1 MSFLRTL
8 WYNFHMMKFS
18 GTLTLSVVVAALA
31 SCADA
36 GELAHDAASLA
47 RALTAQGGAGL
58 KFDFSAVVTY
68 VCTNNF
74 DRRINIAAE
83 DASGSALVCTSDDV
97 RPAVMPMPGDTARFT
112 GEVRENV
119 FGRNF
124 AVLDSYG
131 LASRGKAPTPK
142 ELTRDEMLNASCYYK
157 LVRFKGVLKDVIF
170 NETDPDYML
179 FMIEAPNGR
188 GIFTTSPVFDAGVF
202 DRMDALI
209 GRPVEVTGIE
219 VPFDHSPRLYTERI
233 FKVSGVECIR
243 PLEDAPDARTRVRGH
258 VVAVR
263 KRAGCVILKTDR
275 NEFVSVNMA
284 DPRLPSYG
292 ECVEASGLEETDLFR
307 RTLFNAQWTKL
318 DGPAYR
324 DEDPVTVS
332 PRNLTQDAQGRRKVN
347 CEYYGRPIRV
357 NGTIRSMPED
367 DPEGRMLL
375 DCDGCPVYVDAS
387 ALPGV
392 LDGLE
397 ENTVVEVSGTCAL
410 DVDAPERT
418 LAIPRLRGFTIIL
431 RTPSDITVVRRPT
444 WWTPAKLATVIGAL
458 LAMLIAVTA
467 WNTSLRKLAARK
479 GRELMREQIGHVAAK
494 LKTEERTRLAV
505 ELHDSIAQTLSG
517 ISLEIDT
524 AKKLADENG
533 PGIRKHLGIAART
546 LKSCRD
552 ELRNCLWD
560 LRNRA
565 LEASSMNDA
574 IRQTLL
580 PHLRGVEVMLRVNV
594 PRSRLTDNTAHAVLR
609 VVRELVLN
617 SVRHGGATKVW
628 IAGAI
633 DDGRAKFSVRDN
645 GSGFDPATAPSFAQ
659 GHYGLLGIRERI
671 ESLEGEFTIESAPG
685 VGTKATISI
694 PPINKDNK

>member
-1 MSFLRTL
+1 MRTL
-8 WYNFHMMKFS
+8 WYNLHVMRCCGIFA
-18 GTLTLSVVVAALA
+18 LSVFVAALA
-31 SCADA
+31 SRADA

-47 RALTAQGGAGL
+47 RALTAQGGAEL

-74 DRRINIAAE
+74 DRRINIAVE
-83 DASGSALVCTSDDV
+83 DASGTALMRTSDEL
-97 RPAVMPMPGDTARFT
+97 RPSVLPMPGDTARFT
-112 GEVRENV
+112 GKVRENV
-119 FGRNF
+119 YGRNF
-124 AVLDSYG
+124 AVLDSYEFV
-131 LASRGKAPTPK
+131 SRGKAPIPV
-142 ELTRDEMLNASCYYK
+142 ELTHEAMLNGSSDYR
-157 LVRFKGVLKDVIF
+157 LVRFRGVLKDVIF
-170 NETDPDYML
+170 NETNPDYIL
-179 FMIEAPNGR
+179 FMIESQDGQ
-188 GIFTTSPVFDAGVF
+188 GIFTTAPVFDAGAF
-202 DRMDALI
+202 DRMNALI
-209 GRPVEVTGIE
+209 GRPVEVTGVV
-219 VPFDHSPRLYTERI
+219 VPFDHSPRLYTGRI

-243 PLEDAPDARTRVRGH
+243 LLEDAPDAKTRIRGH

-263 KRAGCVILKTDR
+263 KHAGSIILKTDKG
-275 NEFVSVNMA
+275 EFVSVNLT
-284 DPRLPSYG
+284 DPRLPSFG
-292 ECVEASGLEETDLFR
+292 DSVEASGLEETDLFR
-307 RTLFNAQWTKL
+307 RKLFNAQWTKI
-318 DGPAYR
+318 DGPAYK
-324 DEDPVTVS
+324 DEDPVAVS
-332 PRNLTQDAQGRRKVN
+332 PRKLTQDAKGRRKVN
-347 CEYYGRPIRV
+347 CEYYGRPIRMS
-357 NGTIRSMPED
+357 GTIRSMPED
-367 DPEGRMLL
+367 DPDGRMLL

-387 ALPGV
+387 ALPVV

-397 ENTVVEVSGTCAL
+397 KDTEVDVSGTCAL

-418 LAIPRLRGFTIIL
+418 SAIPRLRGFTIIL
-431 RTPSDITVVRRPT
+431 RTPSDITVTRRPA

-458 LAMLIAVTA
+458 LTMLVAVTA
-467 WNTSLRKLAARK
+467 WNTSLRRLAARK
-479 GRELMREQIGHVAAK
+479 GRELMRAQIGHVAAK

-505 ELHDSIAQTLSG
+505 ELHDSLAQTLSG

-533 PGIRKHLGIAART
+533 HGVCEHLGIAART

-565 LEASSMNDA
+565 LEASTMNDA

-580 PHLRGVEVMLRVNV
+580 PHLRGVDAALRVNV

-617 SVRHGGATKVW
+617 GVRHGGATKVW

-633 DDGRAKFSVRDN
+633 DGGRAKFSVRDN
-645 GSGFDPATAPSFAQ
+645 GSGFDPAAAPSFAQ

-685 VGTKATISI
+685 EGAKATISI

>member
-1 MSFLRTL
+1 
-8 WYNFHMMKFS
+8 MMKFS

-31 SCADA
+31 FRADA
-36 GELAHDAASLA
+36 MELAHDAASLA
-47 RALTAQGGAGL
+47 RALTAQGGAGV

-68 VCTNNF
+68 VCTNHVNK
-74 DRRINIAAE
+74 RINIAAE
-83 DASGSALVCTSDDV
+83 DASGAALMCTSDEV

-124 AVLDSYG
+124 AVIDSYE
-131 LASRGKAPTPK
+131 LVSRGRAPAPS
-142 ELTRDEMLNASCYYK
+142 ELTRDAMINGSCDYR
-157 LVRFKGVLKDVIF
+157 LTRFKGVLKDVIF

-188 GIFTTSPVFDAGVF
+188 AIFTTAPVFDAGAF
-202 DRMDALI
+202 GRMDALI
-209 GRPVEVTGIE
+209 GSPVEVTGVA
-219 VPFDHSPRLYTERI
+219 VPFDHSPRIYTGRI
-233 FKVSGVECIR
+233 FKLTGVEDIR
-243 PLEDAPDARTRVRGH
+243 PLENAPDAKTRIRGH

-263 KRAGCVILKTDR
+263 RRARRVILKTDR
-275 NEFVSVNMA
+275 GEFVSVNLA
-284 DPRLPSYG
+284 DTRLPSYG
-292 ECVEASGLEETDLFR
+292 EGIEASGLEETDLFN
-307 RTLFNAQWTKL
+307 RTLFNAQWKKL

-324 DEDPVTVS
+324 DEEPVTVS
-332 PRNLTQDAQGRRKVN
+332 PRELTQDSQGRRKVN

-357 NGTIRSMPED
+357 KGTIRSMPAD
-367 DPEGRMLL
+367 DPDGRMLL
-375 DCDGCPVYVDAS
+375 DCDGCPVYADAS
-387 ALPGV
+387 ALEGV
-392 LDGLE
+392 LDGLK

-418 LAIPRLRGFTIIL
+418 SAIPRLRGFTIIL
-431 RTPSDITVVRRPT
+431 RTPSDITVVRRPA
-444 WWTPAKLATVIGAL
+444 WWTPAKLAAVIGAL
-458 LAMLIAVTA
+458 LIMLVAVTA
-467 WNTSLRKLAARK
+467 WNTSLRRLAARK
-479 GRELMREQIGHVAAK
+479 GRELMREQIGHVTAK
-494 LKTEERTRLAV
+494 LKTGERTRLAV
-505 ELHDSIAQTLSG
+505 ELHDSLAQTLSG

-524 AKKLADENG
+524 AIKLANEDVQGMRE
-533 PGIRKHLGIAART
+533 HLEIAART

-580 PHLRGVEVMLRVNV
+580 PHLRGVDVMLRVNV
-594 PRSRLTDNTAHAVLR
+594 PRSRLTDSTAHAVLR
-609 VVRELVLN
+609 IVRELVLN
-617 SVRHGGATKVW
+617 GVNHGGATKVW

-659 GHYGLLGIRERI
+659 GHYGLLGIRERV
-671 ESLEGEFTIESAPG
+671 ESLEGDFMIESAPG
-685 VGTKATISI
+685 EGAKATISI
-694 PPINKDNK
+694 PPINKDSK

>member
-1 MSFLRTL
+1 
-8 WYNFHMMKFS
+8 
-18 GTLTLSVVVAALA
+18 
-31 SCADA
+31 
-36 GELAHDAASLA
+36 
-47 RALTAQGGAGL
+47 
-58 KFDFSAVVTY
+58 
-68 VCTNNF
+68 
-74 DRRINIAAE
+74 NIAAE
-83 DASGSALVCTSDDV
+83 DASGAVLVCTSDEV
-97 RPAVMPMPGDTARFT
+97 RPSVLPIPGDTARFA

-119 FGRNF
+119 YGRNF
-124 AVLDSYG
+124 AVLDSYE
-131 LASRGKAPTPK
+131 LTSRGEAPTPRK
-142 ELTRDEMLNASCYYK
+142 LTNDAMLNGSCDYK
-157 LVRFKGVLKDVIF
+157 LARFKGVLKDVIF

-179 FMIEAPNGR
+179 FMIEASNGR
-188 GIFTTSPVFDAGVF
+188 GVFTTAPVFDAGAF
-202 DRMDALI
+202 DKMEALI
-209 GRPVEVTGIE
+209 GRPVEVTGVM
-219 VPFDHSPRLYTERI
+219 VPFDHSPRLYSGRI
-233 FKVSGVECIR
+233 FKVSGVESIR
-243 PLEDAPDARTRVRGH
+243 PLEDAPDAKTRIRGH

-263 KRAGCVILKTDR
+263 KRARRVILKTDR
-275 NEFVSVNMA
+275 GEFVSVNLA
-284 DPRLPSYG
+284 DTSLPSYG
-292 ECVEASGLEETDLFR
+292 ECVEASGLEETDLFK

-324 DEDPVTVS
+324 DEKPVTVS
-332 PRNLTQDAQGRRKVN
+332 PRELTQDAQGRRKVN

-357 NGTIRSMPED
+357 NGTIRSMPEN

-387 ALPGV
+387 ALPVV
-392 LDGLE
+392 LEGLE
-397 ENTVVEVSGTCAL
+397 EGTVVDVSGTCAL

-418 LAIPRLRGFTIIL
+418 SAIPRLRGFTIIL
-431 RTPSDITVVRRPT
+431 RTPSDITVVRRPA

-458 LAMLIAVTA
+458 LAMLVAVTA
-467 WNTSLRKLAARK
+467 WNTSLRRLAARK
-479 GRELMREQIGHVAAK
+479 GRQLMREQIGHVAAK

-505 ELHDSIAQTLSG
+505 ELHDSLAQTLSG

-524 AKKLADENG
+524 AKKLAEENG
-533 PGIRKHLGIAART
+533 HGMCEHLGIAART

-565 LEASSMNDA
+565 LEASSMNEA

-580 PHLRGVEVMLRVNV
+580 PHLRGVEVILRVNV

-617 SVRHGGATKVW
+617 GVRHGGATKVW

-645 GSGFDPATAPSFAQ
+645 GSGFDPATAPSFAE

-685 VGTKATISI
+685 EGAKATISI
-694 PPINKDNK
+694 PPIKRDSK

>member
-1 MSFLRTL
+1 
-8 WYNFHMMKFS
+8 MMKFS

-31 SCADA
+31 FRADA
-36 GELAHDAASLA
+36 MELAHDAASLA
-47 RALTAQGGAGL
+47 RALTAQGGAGV

-68 VCTNNF
+68 VCTNSF
-74 DRRINIAAE
+74 GRSINIAAE
-83 DASGSALVCTSDDV
+83 DASGAALVCTSDEV
-97 RPAVMPMPGDTARFT
+97 RPSVLPMPGDTARFT
-112 GEVRENV
+112 GEVRENIY
-119 FGRNF
+119 GHNF
-124 AVLDSYG
+124 AVLDSYK
-131 LASRGKAPTPK
+131 LASRGKAPTPM
-142 ELTRDEMLNASCYYK
+142 ELTHDAMLSGSCDYK
-157 LVRFKGVLKDVIF
+157 LGRFKGVLKDVIF
-170 NETDPDYML
+170 NETNPDYML
-179 FMIEAPNGR
+179 FMVEAPNGR
-188 GIFTTSPVFDAGVF
+188 GVFTTAPVFDAGAF
-202 DRMDALI
+202 DRMNALI
-209 GRPVEVTGIE
+209 GSPVEVTGVV
-219 VPFDHSPRLYTERI
+219 VPFDHSPRLYTGRI
-233 FKVSGVECIR
+233 FKLSGVEGIR
-243 PLEDAPDARTRVRGH
+243 PLEDAPDAKTRIRGH

-263 KRAGCVILKTDR
+263 KRAGRIILKTDKG
-275 NEFVSVNMA
+275 EFASVNLA
-284 DPRLPSYG
+284 GPRLPSYG
-292 ECVEASGLEETDLFR
+292 DSIEASGLEETDLFR

-324 DEDPVTVS
+324 DEAPVAVS
-332 PRNLTQDAQGRRKVN
+332 PRELTQDAQGRRKVN

-387 ALPGV
+387 ALQAV
-392 LDGLE
+392 LDGLK
-397 ENTVVEVSGTCAL
+397 ENTVVDVSGTCAL

-418 LAIPRLRGFTIIL
+418 SAIPRLRGFTIIL
-431 RTPSDITVVRRPT
+431 RTPSDITVVRRPA
-444 WWTPAKLATVIGAL
+444 WWTPAKLAAVIGAL
-458 LAMLIAVTA
+458 LAMLVAVTV

-505 ELHDSIAQTLSG
+505 ELHDSLAQTLSG

-533 PGIRKHLGIAART
+533 RGMCEHLGIAART

-565 LEASSMNDA
+565 LEARSMNDA

-580 PHLRGVEVMLRVNV
+580 PHLRGVELSLRVNV

-617 SVRHGGATKVW
+617 GVHHGGATKVW

-633 DDGRAKFSVRDN
+633 DDARAKFSVRDN
-645 GSGFDPATAPSFAQ
+645 GSGFDPATAPSFAE

-685 VGTKATISI
+685 KGAKATFSI
-694 PPINKDNK
+694 PPINSDNK

>member
-1 MSFLRTL
+1 MLTL
-8 WYNFHMMKFS
+8 WYNLRVMKFH
-18 GTLTLSVVVAALA
+18 GILALSAVIAALA

-36 GELAHDAASLA
+36 GEFAHDAASLA
-47 RALTAQGGAGL
+47 RALTAQDGAGL

-83 DASGSALVCTSDDV
+83 DASGAALVCTSDEV
-97 RPAVMPMPGDTARFT
+97 RPSVLPMPGDTARFT
-112 GEVRENV
+112 GEVWENIY
-119 FGRNF
+119 GHNF
-124 AVLDSYG
+124 AVLDSYK
-131 LASRGKAPTPK
+131 LASRGKAPTPM
-142 ELTRDEMLNASCYYK
+142 ELTHDAMLSGSCDYK
-157 LVRFKGVLKDVIF
+157 LGRFKGVLKDVIF
-170 NETDPDYML
+170 NETNPDYML
-179 FMIEAPNGR
+179 FMVEAPNGR
-188 GIFTTSPVFDAGVF
+188 GVFTTAPVFDAGAF
-202 DRMDALI
+202 DRMNALI
-209 GRPVEVTGIE
+209 GSPVEVTGVV
-219 VPFDHSPRLYTERI
+219 VPFDHSPRLYTGRI
-233 FKVSGVECIR
+233 FKLSGVEGIR
-243 PLEDAPDARTRVRGH
+243 PLEDAPDAKTRIRGH

-263 KRAGCVILKTDR
+263 KRAGRIILKTDKG
-275 NEFVSVNMA
+275 EFASVNLA
-284 DPRLPSYG
+284 GPRLPSYG
-292 ECVEASGLEETDLFR
+292 DSIEASGLEETDLFR

-318 DGPAYR
+318 DGPAYK

-332 PRNLTQDAQGRRKVN
+332 PRELTQDAQGRRKVN

-357 NGTIRSMPED
+357 NGTIRSLPED
-367 DPEGRMLL
+367 DSEGRMLL

-387 ALPGV
+387 ALPAV
-392 LDGLE
+392 LDGLK
-397 ENTVVEVSGTCAL
+397 ENTVVDVSGTCAL

-418 LAIPRLRGFTIIL
+418 SAIPRLRGFTIIL
-431 RTPSDITVVRRPT
+431 RTPSDITVVRRPA
-444 WWTPAKLATVIGAL
+444 WWTPAKLAAVIGAL
-458 LAMLIAVTA
+458 LAMLVAVTV

-505 ELHDSIAQTLSG
+505 ELHDSLAQTLSG

-533 PGIRKHLGIAART
+533 RGMCEHLGIAART

-565 LEASSMNDA
+565 LEARSMNDA

-580 PHLRGVEVMLRVNV
+580 PHLRGVELSLRVNV

-617 SVRHGGATKVW
+617 GVHHGGATKVW

-633 DDGRAKFSVRDN
+633 DDGRAKFSVRNN
-645 GSGFDPATAPSFAQ
+645 GSVFDPATAPSFAE

-685 VGTKATISI
+685 KGAKATFSI
-694 PPINKDNK
+694 PPINSDNK

>member
-1 MSFLRTL
+1 MRTL
-8 WYNFHMMKFS
+8 WYNLLVMKFHLIS
-18 GTLTLSVVVAALA
+18 VLSVVVAVLA
-31 SCADA
+31 SRADA

-83 DASGSALVCTSDDV
+83 DASGAALVCTSDEV
-97 RPAVMPMPGDTARFT
+97 RPAVLPMPGDTARFA

-119 FGRNF
+119 YGRNF
-124 AVLDSYG
+124 AVLDSYE
-131 LASRGKAPTPK
+131 LASHGKAPTPG
-142 ELTRDEMLNASCYYK
+142 EPTHDAMLNGSCDYK

-188 GIFTTSPVFDAGVF
+188 GVFTTAPVFDAGAF
-202 DRMDALI
+202 DRMSALI
-209 GRPVEVTGIE
+209 GRSVEVTGVV

-233 FKVSGVECIR
+233 FKVSGVKGIR
-243 PLEDAPDARTRVRGH
+243 PLEDTPDAKTRIRGH

-263 KRAGCVILKTDR
+263 KRARRVILRTDR
-275 NEFVSVNMA
+275 GEFVSVNLA
-284 DPRLPSYG
+284 DQRLPSYG
-292 ECVEASGLEETDLFR
+292 ENVEASGLEETDLFR

-318 DGPAYR
+318 DGPSYK
-324 DEDPVTVS
+324 DEAPVTVS
-332 PRNLTQDAQGRRKVN
+332 PRKLTQDAQGRRKVN
-347 CEYYGRPIRV
+347 CEYYGRTIRV

-392 LDGLE
+392 LNGLE
-397 ENTVVEVSGTCAL
+397 EDTVVGVSGTCAL

-418 LAIPRLRGFTIIL
+418 SAIPRLRGFTIIL
-431 RTPSDITVVRRPT
+431 RTPSDIIVVRRPA

-458 LAMLIAVTA
+458 LAMLVAVIV
-467 WNTSLRKLAARK
+467 WNTSLRRLAARK
-479 GRELMREQIGHVAAK
+479 GRQLMREQIGHVAAK

-505 ELHDSIAQTLSG
+505 ELHDSLAQTLSG

-524 AKKLADENG
+524 AKKLAEENG
-533 PGIRKHLGIAART
+533 HGMCEHLGIAAKA

-574 IRQTLL
+574 IHQTLL
-580 PHLRGVEVMLRVNV
+580 PHLGGVEVTLRVNV

-617 SVRHGGATKVW
+617 AVRHGGATRIW

-633 DDGRAKFSVRDN
+633 DNGRAKFSVRDN
-645 GSGFDPATAPSFAQ
+645 GSGFDPATAPSFAE

-671 ESLEGEFTIESAPG
+671 ESLGGEFTIESAPG
-685 VGTKATISI
+685 EGAKATISI
-694 PPINKDNK
+694 PPINRGNK

>member
-1 MSFLRTL
+1 MPFLRTL
-8 WYNFHMMKFS
+8 WYNFRMMKFF

-31 SCADA
+31 FRADA
-36 GELAHDAASLA
+36 MGLAHDAASLA
-47 RALTAQGGAGL
+47 RALTAQGGAGV

-68 VCTNNF
+68 VCTNSFN
-74 DRRINIAAE
+74 RRINIAAE
-83 DASGSALVCTSDDV
+83 DASGAALVCTSDEV
-97 RPAVMPMPGDTARFT
+97 RPAVLPMPGDTARFT

-119 FGRNF
+119 YGRNF
-124 AVLDSYG
+124 AVLGSYE
-131 LASRGKAPTPK
+131 LASRGKAPTPM
-142 ELTRDEMLNASCYYK
+142 EFTPDAMLDGSCDYK
-157 LVRFKGVLKDVIF
+157 LMRFRGVLKDVIF

-179 FMIEAPNGR
+179 FMIEVPNGQ
-188 GIFTTSPVFDAGVF
+188 GIFTTSPVFDAEAF
-202 DRMDALI
+202 DMMDALI
-209 GRPVEVTGIE
+209 GRAVEVTGVV
-219 VPFDHSPRLYTERI
+219 VPFDHSPRLYTGRV
-233 FKVSGVECIR
+233 FKVSGIESIR
-243 PLEDAPDARTRVRGH
+243 PLEDAPDAKTRIRGH
-258 VVAVR
+258 VVAVQ
-263 KRAGCVILKTDR
+263 KHAGRVILKTNR
-275 NEFVSVNMA
+275 GEFVSVNLA
-284 DPRLPSYG
+284 DTRLPSYG

-318 DGPAYR
+318 DGPAYK
-324 DEDPVTVS
+324 DEEPVTVS
-332 PRNLTQDAQGRRKVN
+332 PRELTQDAQGRRKVN

-387 ALPGV
+387 ALPAV
-392 LDGLE
+392 LDGLK
-397 ENTVVEVSGTCAL
+397 ENTVVDVSGTCAL

-418 LAIPRLRGFTIIL
+418 SAIPRLRGFTIIL
-431 RTPSDITVVRRPT
+431 RTPSDITVVRRPA

-458 LAMLIAVTA
+458 LAMLVAVTA

-505 ELHDSIAQTLSG
+505 ELHDSLAQTLSG

-533 PGIRKHLGIAART
+533 PGMREHLGIAART

-580 PHLRGVEVMLRVNV
+580 PHLRGVEVVLRVNV

-617 SVRHGGATKVW
+617 GVRHGGATKVW

-685 VGTKATISI
+685 EGAKATISI

>member
-1 MSFLRTL
+1 MRTP
-8 WYNFHMMKFS
+8 WYNLHAMKFH
-18 GTLTLSVVVAALA
+18 GILTLAAVAAALA
-31 SCADA
+31 SRVCA
-36 GELAHDAASLA
+36 GEPAHDAASLA
-47 RALTAQGGAGL
+47 RALTAHDGAGL

-74 DRRINIAAE
+74 DRRVNIAAE
-83 DASGSALVCTSDDV
+83 DASGAVLVCTSDEV
-97 RPAVMPMPGDTARFT
+97 RPSVLPMPGDTARFA

-119 FGRNF
+119 YGRNF
-124 AVLDSYG
+124 AVLDSYE
-131 LASRGKAPTPK
+131 LASRGEAPTPR
-142 ELTRDEMLNASCYYK
+142 ELTNDAMLNGSCDYK
-157 LVRFKGVLKDVIF
+157 LARFKGVLKDVIF

-179 FMIEAPNGR
+179 FMIEASNGR
-188 GIFTTSPVFDAGVF
+188 GVFTTAPVFDAGAF
-202 DRMDALI
+202 DRMEALI
-209 GRPVEVTGIE
+209 GRPVEVTGVM
-219 VPFDHSPRLYTERI
+219 VPFDHSPRLYSGRI
-233 FKVSGVECIR
+233 FKISGVESIR
-243 PLEDAPDARTRVRGH
+243 PLEDAPDAKTRIRGH

-263 KRAGCVILKTDR
+263 KRARRVILKTDR
-275 NEFVSVNMA
+275 GEFVSVNLA
-284 DPRLPSYG
+284 DTSLPSYG
-292 ECVEASGLEETDLFR
+292 ECVEASGLEETDLFK

-318 DGPAYR
+318 DGPAYK
-324 DEDPVTVS
+324 DEKPVTVS
-332 PRNLTQDAQGRRKVN
+332 PRELTQDAQGRRKVN

-357 NGTIRSMPED
+357 NGTIRSMPEN

-387 ALPGV
+387 ALPVV
-392 LDGLE
+392 LEGLE
-397 ENTVVEVSGTCAL
+397 EGTVVDVSGTCAL

-418 LAIPRLRGFTIIL
+418 SAIPRLRGFTIIL
-431 RTPSDITVVRRPT
+431 RTPSDITVVRRPA

-458 LAMLIAVTA
+458 LAMLVAVTA
-467 WNTSLRKLAARK
+467 WNTSLRRLAARK
-479 GRELMREQIGHVAAK
+479 GRQLMREQIGHVAAK

-505 ELHDSIAQTLSG
+505 ELHDSLAQTLSG

-524 AKKLADENG
+524 AKKLAEENG
-533 PGIRKHLGIAART
+533 HGMCEHLGIAART

-565 LEASSMNDA
+565 LEASSMNEA

-580 PHLRGVEVMLRVNV
+580 PHLRGVEVILRVNV

-617 SVRHGGATKVW
+617 GVRHGGATKVW

-685 VGTKATISI
+685 EGAKATFSI
-694 PPINKDNK
+694 PPINRDGK

>member
-1 MSFLRTL
+1 MRTL
-8 WYNFHMMKFS
+8 CYNLPQMKFH
-18 GTLTLSVVVAALA
+18 GIFTLSVVAAALA
-31 SCADA
+31 SCAAA
-36 GELAHDAASLA
+36 GELAHDAASLE
-47 RALTAQGGAGL
+47 RALTAKDGTGL

-74 DRRINIAAE
+74 NRRINIAAE
-83 DASGSALVCTSDDV
+83 DASGAVLMCTSDDV
-97 RPAVMPMPGDTARFT
+97 RPAAMPMPGDTARFT
-112 GEVRENV
+112 GEIRENIY
-119 FGRNF
+119 GRNF
-124 AVLDSYG
+124 AVLDSYE
-131 LASRGKAPTPK
+131 LASRGKPPAPK
-142 ELTRDEMLNASCYYK
+142 ELSDDEMLNAYCCYK

-170 NETDPDYML
+170 NETDPDYLL
-179 FMIEAPNGR
+179 FMIEAPR
-188 GIFTTSPVFDAGVF
+188 GHGILTTAPIFDAGAF
-202 DRMDALI
+202 DRMNALI

-219 VPFDHSPRLYTERI
+219 VPFDHSPRLYTARI
-233 FKVSGVECIR
+233 FKVSGIESIR
-243 PLEDAPDARTRVRGH
+243 PLKDAPDAKTRIRGR

-263 KRAGCVILKTDR
+263 KRAGSVILMTDR
-275 NEFVSVNMA
+275 SEFVSVNLA

-318 DGPAYR
+318 NGPEYK
-324 DEDPVTVS
+324 DEDPVAVS
-332 PRNLTQDAQGRRKVN
+332 PRKLTQDAQGRRKVN

-357 NGTIRSMPED
+357 NGTILSMPED
-367 DPEGRMLL
+367 DPDGRMLL

-392 LDGLE
+392 LDALA
-397 ENTVVEVSGTCAL
+397 ENVVVEVSGTCAL

-431 RTPSDITVVRRPT
+431 RTPSDITIIKRPP

-458 LAMLIAVTA
+458 LAMLVVVTV
-467 WNTSLRKLAARK
+467 WNTSLRRLAARK
-479 GRELMREQIGHVAAK
+479 GRELMREQIGHVSAK

-505 ELHDSIAQTLSG
+505 ELHDSLAQTLSG

-533 PGIRKHLGIAART
+533 PGIREHLGIAART

-580 PHLRGVEVMLRVNV
+580 PHMNGVEMILRVNV
-594 PRSRLTDNTAHAVLR
+594 PRARLTDNTAHAVLR

-617 SVRHGGATKVW
+617 GVRHGGATKVW

-633 DDGRAKFSVRDN
+633 DNGRAKFSVRDN
-645 GSGFDPATAPSFAQ
+645 GSGFDPAAAPSFAQ

-685 VGTKATISI
+685 KGAKATISI
-694 PPINKDNK
+694 PPINKDTK